1 MADIRGTRL
10 TQSSLGIRADNS
22 IHRRR
27 LSSWEGCRYFYLEE
41 RLGCRE
47 RLRGTETELFFINTS
62 NIIHTHDNYL
72 KTSHVKQGQPFKALS
87 LNGLNISFK
96 GIVGATCRTPL
107 RGRSQSQ
114 LTRSSGKSAPSTVT
128 GRDRS
133 KRRLLLAGLT
143 LSFLFDMIS

>member
-27 LSSWEGCRYFYLEE
+27 LSSWEGCRYFYLQE

-114 LTRSSGKSAPSTVT
+114 LTRSSTVT